1 MDQFARSALLLGA
14 DGMRRLREARVAVF
28 GLGGVGGYAAEALVR
43 GGVGAVDLI
52 DHDTV
57 SLTNLN
63 RQIIATRDTLG
74 QKKTDAAAA
83 RLRSIAPDVRIT
95 LHDCFYLP
103 ENAAEIDLAAF
114 DYVADAVDTVA
125 AKLALAVNCRAA
137 GTPLISA
144 MGAGNRLDP
153 GLLRVADISET
164 QGCPLARVMR
174 RELRR
179 RGIEHLKVVFSSEP
193 ARVPEPACDEDRP
206 PEGSSRRSTPGSVSF
221 VPSVMG
227 LMMAGVIIRELALPD
242 EFGGKKHEP

>member
-1 MDQFARSALLLGA
+1 MDQFARSEMLLGA

-28 GLGGVGGYAAEALVR
+28 GLGGVGGFVAEALVR
-43 GGVGAVDLI
+43 GGVGAIDLI

-63 RQIIATRDTLG
+63 RQIIATHDTLG
-74 QKKTDAAAA
+74 RKKTDAMAD
-83 RLRSIAPDVRIT
+83 RLRSIAPDARIT
-95 LHDCFYLP
+95 VHDCFYLP
-103 ENAAEIDLAAF
+103 ENAADVDLAAF

-125 AKLALAVNCRAA
+125 AKLALAEGCKAA

-153 GLLRVADISET
+153 GQLRVADVYET
-164 QGCPLARVMR
+164 QACPLARVMR

-179 RGIEHLKVVFSSEP
+179 RGISSLKVVYSTEP
-193 ARVPEPACDEDRP
+193 ARTPAPAGAEDQP
-206 PEGSSRRSTPGSVSF
+206 GEGSSRRSTPGSVSF